1 MTLFLR
7 YLSLFMLFVM
17 PSRAQRNADHKIPF
31 DRIRQ
36 SIEALRKS
44 ASETPPATNSPEK
57 SASFPMAP
65 MRAVHREISRP
76 AIQQRGNRGF
86 PVLSPVQIDT
96 AYVGVV
102 PNDTLVVS
110 GNWICNGPVYV
121 FNDGVL
127 IFDHANATILGDIYI
142 WGHGSLIADST
153 QFHIPQAWFY
163 QRSLLALDSAT
174 LTVNN
179 SSFEFSGMSHNFIF
193 QGEAQVNMHHVY
205 QNDWTTAGLWGN
217 PQVTISDCNLMGEY
231 IISGTSR
238 FHVSHSDTLLLWQH
252 YPDSSI
258 INTSY
263 PAGAIVNT
271 YIANQMQPGHSG
283 IGYEVQLD
291 TCTNVWWGLMPVN
304 GSDVTISN
312 STIRAIGCWFQNGD
326 SVNASGLVNNS
337 VYSNF
342 TAPLSDRNLQFN
354 NCNVQT
360 WSLYV
365 FDSSYLHIT
374 GCILG
379 EVGTQYTS
387 MCLAENFLLDGSGGY
402 FWATDTSVIVSSLS
416 SAMSIIRSERH
427 GIFVFG
433 YGTCNS
439 NPPTAIGQSVMI
451 VVQSTMPQDPVAEEG
466 AVVWYANINGPATGY
481 TNAVIPVAG
490 TAFIDQGPQGSWMD
504 FEAYS
509 LYFKAAG
516 SPVWT
521 PIVMDS
527 ALEVRHGVLAGWNT
541 SGLTAGSYEL
551 KLTLINNLGDSVD
564 AQKGIN
570 LLPGVTGVEENAVS
584 GMDVLVYPNP
594 ANTVLMLE
602 PRQMKGTACQLI
614 ITDLSGK
621 ILYEETR
628 VAEKTMQ
635 VDISYLINGLYTL
648 HLSNNEGNITR
659 RFSVLQKK

>member
-1 MTLFLR
+1 MNLFLR
-7 YLSLFMLFVM
+7 YTTVFMLFALPLM
-17 PSRAQRNADHKIPF
+17 AQQHTEINSPF
-31 DRIRQ
+31 RSIRQ
-36 SIEALRKS
+36 SLETLRTSK
-44 ASETPPATNSPEK
+44 AGITLPLQHPEK
-57 SASFPMAP
+57 SASLPSAP
-65 MRAVHREISRP
+65 MFAFNKIP
-76 AIQQRGNRGF
+76 AIPDIQGR
-86 PVLSPVQIDT
+86 VLQNKAGISPLQIDT
-96 AYVGVV
+96 AFVGGV
-102 PNDTLVVS
+102 PNDTLVIT
-110 GNWICNGPVYV
+110 GNWTCNGPVYV

-127 IFDHANATILGDIYI
+127 IFNHANATILGDIYI
-142 WGHGSLIADST
+142 WGHGTLLADST

-163 QRSLLALDSAT
+163 QRSLLAIDSAT
-174 LTVNN
+174 LSLNQC
-179 SSFEFSGMSHNFIF
+179 SFEFSGMSHNFFF
-193 QGEAQVNMHHVY
+193 QGAAQVNMNHIY

-217 PQVTISDCNLMGEY
+217 PQVNINDCNLMGEY
-231 IISGTSR
+231 IVSGTSH
-238 FHVSHSDTLLLWQH
+238 FHVSNSDTLLLWQH
-252 YPDSSI
+252 YPDSAI

-263 PAGAIVNT
+263 PAGALVNN
-271 YIANQMQPGHSG
+271 YVANQLQPGHSG

-291 TCTNVWWGLMPVN
+291 TCTNVWWGMMPVN

-312 STIRAIGCWFQNGD
+312 SSVRAIGCWFQHGD

-337 VYSNF
+337 LYSNF
-342 TAPLSDRNLQFN
+342 TAPLPDRNLQFS

-466 AVVWYANINGPATGY
+466 AVVWYANINGPATAY
-481 TNAVIPVAG
+481 TNSVIPVAG

-516 SPVWT
+516 SLVWI
-521 PIVMDS
+521 PIVIDS
-527 ALEVRHGVLAGWNT
+527 ALEVRHGVLADWNT

-570 LLPGVTGVEENAVS
+570 LLPGVTGVEESAVS
-584 GMDVLVYPNP
+584 GLDVLVFPNP
-594 ANTVLMLE
+594 ANTILTVV
-602 PRQMKGTACQLI
+602 PRQMKGENGHLT

-621 ILYEETR
+621 ILYEDAYK
-628 VAEKTMQ
+628 AEKTMQ
-635 VDISYLINGLYTL
+635 VDLSNFQNGHYTL
-648 HLSNNEGNITR
+648 HFSSSEGSIR
-659 RFSVLQKK
+659 KRFIVMR